1 MKKIILILAAL
12 ACFLLTGNILYFFL
26 KAISKFL
33 SYASETSVK
42 TRAVVIEK
50 TCSTG
55 WATEFISRRFAE
67 LGLNQIKSSKFEVCR
82 QEICKQFMKAKVIC
96 ATFFQALSCRKFV
109 VSRSCS

>member
-1 MKKIILILAAL
+1 MKKIIFILAAL
-12 ACFLLTGNILYFFL
+12 AFFLFTGNILYFFL

-50 TCSTG
+50 TTCSSTG
-55 WATEFISRRFAE
+55 WETEFISRRFAE

-82 QEICKQFMKAKVIC
+82 QEICK
-96 ATFFQALSCRKFV
+96 
-109 VSRSCS
+109 

>member
-33 SYASETSVK
+33 LYASSVK

-55 WATEFISRRFAE
+55 WATEFISRGFAE

-82 QEICKQFMKAKVIC
+82 QEICK
-96 ATFFQALSCRKFV
+96 
-109 VSRSCS
+109 

>member
-26 KAISKFL
+26 KVISKFL

-50 TCSTG
+50 ICYTG
-55 WATEFISRRFAE
+55 WETEFISRRFAE
-67 LGLNQIKSSKFEVCR
+67 LDLNQIKSSKFEVCR
-82 QEICKQFMKAKVIC
+82 QEISK
-96 ATFFQALSCRKFV
+96 
-109 VSRSCS
+109 

>member
-55 WATEFISRRFAE
+55 
-67 LGLNQIKSSKFEVCR
+67 
-82 QEICKQFMKAKVIC
+82 
-96 ATFFQALSCRKFV
+96 
-109 VSRSCS
+109 